1 MKNRLTNLRAKIQ
14 AHVPIPL
21 LLIMAVVLSA
31 LFMNDEASITQN
43 YENQKEIKALRAEI
57 KLNKDS
63 AEYYRRKRA
72 ELERGAVALEYIAR
86 EQYGMKRPSE
96 DVYIIK

>member
-1 MKNRLTNLRAKIQ
+1 MKNRLSKIRAGIQ

-21 LLIMAVVLSA
+21 LLITAVVLSA

-43 YENQKEIKALRAEI
+43 YENQKEIKTLRAEI

-63 AEYYRRKRA
+63 ARYYRRKRA